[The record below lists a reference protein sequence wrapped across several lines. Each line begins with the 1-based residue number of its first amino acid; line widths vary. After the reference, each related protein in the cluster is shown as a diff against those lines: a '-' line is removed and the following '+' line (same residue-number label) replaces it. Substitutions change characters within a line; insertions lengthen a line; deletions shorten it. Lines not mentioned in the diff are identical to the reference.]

1 LNPELIMKK
10 SIMLAVAGGLLFVL
24 PTLQAADITGKVIL
38 KGTPP
43 KEKEIP
49 QVKDDANCGKLHTSA
64 VTTHHYV
71 VGPNGELANV
81 VVSIVDLKGST
92 GASAAPVVLDQKG
105 CEYSPVI
112 FAVQAGQKIQ
122 VKNSDPIMHN
132 VHAMP
137 KEGSGNKEENKAQM
151 PGSGDL
157 NFVFPGP
164 EEFLK
169 FQCEVHN
176 WMFSW
181 VTVLDSPYFAVTAP
195 DGTFKIANVPPG
207 KHTIQVSHRKAGKA
221 TKEVDV
227 KDGATVEFTLEAK

>member
-1 LNPELIMKK
+1 MKK
-10 SIMLAVAGGLLFVL
+10 CIILAVAGGLLFVL
-24 PTLQAADITGKVIL
+24 PTTKAADITGKVIL

-43 KEKEIP
+43 KEKDIP
-49 QVKDDANCGKLHTSA
+49 QVKDDPNCGKLHTGPA
-64 VTTHHYV
+64 TTHHYV
-71 VGPNGELANV
+71 VGANGELANV
-81 VVSIVDLKGST
+81 VVSLVDAKGST
-92 GASAAPVVLDQKG
+92 GAAAAPAVLDQKG
-105 CEYSPVI
+105 CEYSPII
-112 FAVQAGQKIQ
+112 FAVQSGQKIS

-137 KEGSGNKEENKAQM
+137 KEGTGNKEENKAQM

-157 NFVFPGP
+157 TFTFPGP

-181 VTVLDSPYFAVTAP
+181 VTVLDTPYFAVTGP

-207 KHTIQVSHRKAGKA
+207 KHTIQISHRKAGKA
-221 TKEVDV
+221 TKDVDV
-227 KDGATVEFTLEAK
+227 KDSGATVELTLEAK